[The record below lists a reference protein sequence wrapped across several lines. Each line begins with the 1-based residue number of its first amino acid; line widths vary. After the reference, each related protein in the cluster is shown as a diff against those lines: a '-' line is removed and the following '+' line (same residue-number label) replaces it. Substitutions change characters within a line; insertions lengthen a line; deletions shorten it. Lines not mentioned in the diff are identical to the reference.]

1 MHRFIVWM
9 GCMALFLS
17 AQAQYSWVYLT
28 GEHHP
33 DSAVKIAYVETLKS
47 AGVRVIGTSK
57 WFNSVCVEDTNLDL
71 CSFPFVDRVE
81 GLRSYS
87 KTTQVEEEFDFSY
100 GNSDVQI
107 SMLGLDEY
115 HKRGFTGKGVTIAL
129 FDAGFFRADTMSA
142 FDSIWMNDRMIDYY
156 DFVDKDTWLFDEDGH
171 GRSVLS
177 VAGGYWEDSI
187 VGAAPRASFVLART
201 EDVRSETHLEE
212 YNWVKAL
219 EWADSIGVDIIHSSL
234 GYSQFDTLEGDYT
247 YWDMDGATTIITKAA
262 NMAVERGIFV
272 TNSAGNEG
280 DDPWKYITAP
290 CDGKGV
296 LCVGAVDSFGVH
308 APFSSFGP
316 SSDGRVKPEVMAM
329 GKGTS
334 FVTNR
339 STMRTGNGTS
349 LSGPL
354 IVGMVACL
362 KEAWPDALN
371 SQIFQAVI
379 QSADR
384 YENPDSAYGYGI
396 PNVLKADSLLRI
408 FSSVEEAK
416 ALDFAVFPNPS
427 RGKFTVQAEAKIEK
441 VYIYNLMG
449 QEMPVEL
456 LRFGNG
462 ELEVNVDQPNSG
474 VYTMVVQFEAGP
486 LLRRQVVVQ

>member
-1 MHRFIVWM
+1 MQRFIVWM
-9 GCMALFLS
+9 GCMALFFS
-17 AQAQYSWVYLT
+17 VQAQYSWVYIT

-33 DSAVKIAYVETLKS
+33 DSAVDTRYIESLKS
-47 AGVRVIGTSK
+47 VGVEIIGTSK
-57 WFNSVCVEDTNLDL
+57 WFNAVCIQSTTADL
-71 CSFPFVDRVE
+71 CEFPFVDRVE

-87 KTTQVEEEFDFSY
+87 KTLQVQEDYDFPY
-100 GNSDVQI
+100 GNSDIQI

-115 HKRGFTGKGVTIAL
+115 HKRGYTGKGVTIAL

-201 EDVRSETHLEE
+201 EDVESETHLEE

-247 YWDMDGATTIITKAA
+247 YWDMDGETTIITKAA
-262 NMAVERGIFV
+262 NIAVERGIFV

-316 SSDGRVKPEVMAM
+316 SSDGRVKPELMAM

-354 IVGMVACL
+354 IAGMVACL

-396 PNVLKADSLLRI
+396 PNVLKADSLLGI
-408 FSSVEEAK
+408 ITSVDEVNLLE
-416 ALDFAVFPNPS
+416 FTVFPNPS
-427 RGKFTVQAEAKIEK
+427 KGKFTVQAGAKIED
-441 VYIYNLMG
+441 VHMYNLLG
-449 QEMPVEL
+449 QEIPVEL
-456 LRFGNG
+456 IGSENG
-462 ELEVNVDQPNSG
+462 ASEVFLVQPNSG
-474 VYTMVVQFEAGP
+474 VYSLVVELEARVV
-486 LLRRQVVVQ
+486 LRQQVVVQ